1 MALSCSTVGILL
13 EYCFCAIPHLLFL
26 LHGKSSWLQ
35 TCWWSILS
43 DGRTVIP
50 NAALVAQSWC
60 IGGKEGGVRHRV
72 VSGEQGAGGRRAAEP
87 GLSPSALPLQRADV
101 QVVRMTGR
109 F

>member
-1 MALSCSTVGILL
+1 M
-13 EYCFCAIPHLLFL
+13 
-26 LHGKSSWLQ
+26 
-35 TCWWSILS
+35 
-43 DGRTVIP
+43 
-50 NAALVAQSWC
+50 
-60 IGGKEGGVRHRV
+60 